1 MLAGLNLAEVFWLAC
16 AGLALDAMFGEPRR
30 AHPLVAFGRLADWI
44 ESRLNRDAPGGALE
58 GRLLGV
64 LALLAAVGVPVSAVA
79 AAAHAPAW
87 MAAPVHVVALYLAAG
102 ANSLWQH
109 VQPIEAALTAGDL
122 DRARALGAR
131 IVTRDLR
138 EASPSEVARA
148 AVESALENGND
159 AVFAALFWFAL
170 GGAPGVI
177 AYRLAN
183 TLDAMWGH
191 KTARFLHF
199 GWAAARLDDAMNFLP
214 ARLTAL
220 TYALLGDTHTGL
232 ACWRSQARAWESPNA
247 GPVMAAGA
255 GALGVELGGAARY
268 YGRLERRPR
277 LGAGHTPGAADIG
290 RALRLVF
297 AGVAAWIAV
306 LGLAAFALAAFALAA
321 GWGGHA

>member
-16 AGLALDAMFGEPRR
+16 AGLALDAAFGEPSR
-30 AHPLVAFGRLADWI
+30 AHPLVAFGRMTDWI
-44 ESRLNRDAPGGALE
+44 ESQLNRAASGGAVE
-58 GRLLGV
+58 RRVSGV
-64 LALLAAVGVPVSAVA
+64 LALLAVVGVPVFAVA
-79 AAAHAPAW
+79 AAAYAPAW
-87 MAAPVHVVALYLAAG
+87 AAAPVSVLALYLAIG
-102 ANSLWQH
+102 AKSLWQH
-109 VQPIEAALTAGDL
+109 IQPIEVALAAGDL

-177 AYRLAN
+177 AYRLVN
-183 TLDAMWGH
+183 TLDAMWGY
-191 KTARFLHF
+191 KTARYLYF
-199 GWAAARLDDAMNFLP
+199 GWAAARLDDVMNFVP

-220 TYALLGDTHTGL
+220 TYALLGNTRTGL
-232 ACWRSQARAWESPNA
+232 ACWRAQARAWESPNA

-255 GALGVELGGAARY
+255 GALGLELGGAARY
-268 YGRLERRPR
+268 YGQLEQRPR
-277 LGAGHTPGAADIG
+277 LGEGNTPGAADIG

-297 AGVAAWIAV
+297 AGIAAWIAALGVAV
-306 LGLAAFALAAFALAA
+306 LALSAC
-321 GWGGHA
+321 WTNHA

>member
-1 MLAGLNLAEVFWLAC
+1 MLAGLHLTEVFALVC
-16 AGLALDAMFGEPRR
+16 AGLARDAAIGEPRR
-30 AHPLVAFGRLADWI
+30 AHPLVAFGRVADWI
-44 ESRLNRDAPGGALE
+44 ESRLNRDAPGGAVG

-64 LALLAAVGVPVSAVA
+64 LALSAAVGVPVSVVA
-79 AAAHAPAW
+79 AAPYAPAW
-87 MAAPVHVVALYLAAG
+87 MAAPVHVVALYLAIG
-102 ANSLWQH
+102 AKSLWLH
-109 VQPIEAALTAGDL
+109 VRPIEAALAAGDL

-170 GGAPGVI
+170 GGAPGVV
-177 AYRLAN
+177 AYRLVN
-183 TLDAMWGH
+183 TLDAMWGN
-191 KTARFLHF
+191 KTARYLRF

-220 TYALLGDTHTGL
+220 TYALLGDTRTGL
-232 ACWRSQARAWESPNA
+232 ACWRTQARGWESPNA

-255 GALGVELGGAARY
+255 GALGLELGGAARY
-268 YGRLERRPR
+268 YGRLQQRPR
-277 LGAGHTPGAADIG
+277 LGAGNTPGAADIG

-297 AGVAAWIAV
+297 AGIGLWIAA
-306 LGLAAFALAAFALAA
+306 LGLAAFALAA
-321 GWGGHA
+321 GWNGHA